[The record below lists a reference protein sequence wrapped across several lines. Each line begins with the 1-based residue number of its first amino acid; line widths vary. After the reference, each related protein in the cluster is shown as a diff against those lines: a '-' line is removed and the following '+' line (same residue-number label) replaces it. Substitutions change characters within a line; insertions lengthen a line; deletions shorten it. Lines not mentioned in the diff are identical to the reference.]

1 MGCNTSPAWIQFPVR
16 FLDEELRKC
25 LEEHEDVEFTED
37 GQPVAHDDPEV
48 SVTDGLFYL
57 HNSEV
62 CYGMFEELETLLVGR
77 GIPFDRHTSADWDI
91 IPCDRVYRP
100 GWQPGQ
106 PVLWASGANFP
117 GNPDLDDF
125 NREFVLNPEN
135 DEPAVS
141 LRDIRELLAPG
152 LRDKDDEGNER
163 DPWEAVEAIL
173 SLARYL
179 DDKFPA
185 YPELSEYVEAAPHES

>member
-25 LEEHEDVEFTED
+25 LIEHEDVEFTED

-62 CYGMFEELETLLVGR
+62 CYGFFEELEDLLVKKAV
-77 GIPFDRHTSADWDI
+77 PFDRHTSADWDI
-91 IPCDRVYRP
+91 IPCDRIFRP
-100 GWQPGQ
+100 NFNPFPNPG
-106 PVLWASGANFP
+106 PVDSP
-117 GNPDLDDF
+117 HF

-135 DEPAVS
+135 DEPAVN
-141 LRDIRELLAPG
+141 LRDIRELLTI
-152 LRDKDDEGNER
+152 DDAGE
-163 DPWEAVEAIL
+163 EAAAAIR
-173 SLARYL
+173 RYL

-185 YPELSEYVEAAPHES
+185 YPELSEYVEGASHES